1 MGAPPEKKKTN
12 FPKLNPWTYD
22 ILIWFF
28 TVLVD
33 LFFREVHPRGAYR
46 IPKRGPIIFVAAP
59 HANQFV
65 DPLLLMRSVKL
76 EAGRRIAFLVAEKS
90 MRRKFVGFFAGSA
103 GAVPVSRALDMT
115 KPATGRIYLPD
126 PENPT
131 IIRGEGTK
139 FTTQASVGGL
149 LVLPTPPSGGSASS
163 AEIVE
168 IISDEEIR
176 LKREFKGEEAFEQI
190 TAKSEAGRGTKYK
203 VAPKVDQTEVYDAV
217 FQRLNEGECV
227 GIFPE
232 GGSHD
237 RTELLPLKAGVA
249 IMALGAL
256 AANPECNLKI
266 IPCGLNYFHP
276 NKFRSRAVI
285 EFGSPIEV
293 SPELVKQYQ
302 SGEKREA
309 VRVLLEIIYNAL
321 VAVTV
326 TSPDYETLMVIQ
338 AARRL
343 YRPTNKKLPL
353 PYVVELNRRLVT
365 GYTHFKDDPR
375 IVKLKDLVLKYNAD
389 LRILGLRDHQV
400 EYAKFSVIQVLG
412 TLLYRTAKLSV
423 LALAA
428 LPGTILFAPVFI
440 TTRYISHKRAKEA
453 LLASTVKVNARDVIA
468 SWKLL
473 VALAF
478 APTLYSFYTFLLTY
492 WAYSHRIWGFL
503 PEWVPLWA
511 VVIFGYSFF
520 PAITFAALRIG
531 EIGMDIFKSLR
542 PLVLSLN
549 PGTANTILKLRQRRE
564 ELAVE
569 VANMINMLGPELFP
583 DFDNKRIIAD
593 PAMRDANSP
602 PPNLND
608 PHSPVLS
615 RRGSQI
621 NGGDDYGHTAVPELK
636 ATSPTSP
643 TSSGLPRNESFGNLG
658 SIGLFASRPV
668 SRARSRSNSA
678 GGGFHVKALSGL
690 DTKTSFEELNRRLVE
705 RRKERTRRQSESEE
719 KEWDEES
726 DEDTVHLNIRRKKT
740 V

>member
-1 MGAPPEKKKTN
+1 MATPPPKSK

-28 TVLVD
+28 TVLID

-65 DPLLLMRSVKL
+65 DPVLLMRSVKL

-90 MRRKFVGFFAGSA
+90 MRRKFVGFFAGCA
-103 GAVPVSRALDMT
+103 GAVSVSRALDMT
-115 KPATGRIYLPD
+115 RPASGKIYLPN
-126 PENPT
+126 PEDLT
-131 IIRGEGTK
+131 LIRGEGTK
-139 FTTQASVGGL
+139 FTSEASIGGL
-149 LVLPTPPSGGSASS
+149 LVLPTPPSGGSAAS
-163 AEIVE
+163 AEILE

-176 LKREFKGEEAFEQI
+176 LKKEFKGDEAYGQI
-190 TAKSEAGRGTKYK
+190 TGKSESGRGTKYK
-203 VAPKVDQTEVYDAV
+203 VAPKVDQSEVYDAV

-256 AANPECNLKI
+256 AANPDSDLKI
-266 IPCGLNYFHP
+266 IPCGMNYFHP

-285 EFGSPIEV
+285 EFGSPIDV
-293 SPELVKQYQ
+293 PPELVKQYQ

-353 PYVVELNRRLVT
+353 PYVVELNRRLVA
-365 GYTHFKDDPR
+365 GYTHYKDDPR
-375 IVKLKDLVLKYNAD
+375 IIKLKDLVLEYNKD
-389 LRILGLRDHQV
+389 LRLMGLRDHQV
-400 EYAKFSVIQVLG
+400 EYAKFSILQVIG
-412 TLLYRTAKLSV
+412 TLLYRTAKLSM

-428 LPGTILFAPVFI
+428 LPGAVLFAPVFVA
-440 TTRYISHKRAKEA
+440 TRYISHKRAKEA
-453 LLASTVKVNARDVIA
+453 LKASTVKINAKDVIA

-478 APTLYSFYTFLLTY
+478 APSLYSFYTFLLTY
-492 WAYSHRIWGFL
+492 WAYRHRIWGNL
-503 PEWVPLWA
+503 PDWVPLWL
-511 VVIFGYSFF
+511 VVVFGYCFF

-531 EIGMDIFKSLR
+531 EVGMDIFKSLR

-549 PGTANTILKLRQRRE
+549 PGTANTLFKLRQRRE
-564 ELAVE
+564 DLAVE
-569 VANMINMLGPELFP
+569 VANMINILGPELFP

-593 PAMRDANSP
+593 PFLRNVEDRTNVS
-602 PPNLND
+602 D
-608 PHSPVLS
+608 PQTPVLS

-621 NGGDDYGHTAVPELK
+621 SDHNYSDSAIPDLRTPSMSTTMLNAL
-636 ATSPTSP
+636 S
-643 TSSGLPRNESFGNLG
+643 RNESFSNLG

-668 SRARSRSNSA
+668 SRARSRSNSN
-678 GGGFHVKALSGL
+678 GGFHIKAFSTL
-690 DTKTSFEELNRRLVE
+690 DHKASFEEVNRRLVE
-705 RRKERTRRQSESEE
+705 RRKERSRRQSESEE
-719 KEWDEES
+719 KEEYEEES
-726 DEDTVHLNIRRKKT
+726 DDDTVHLNIRRKKT

>member
-1 MGAPPEKKKTN
+1 MPAPPEKPKMR
-12 FPKLNPWTYD
+12 FPKLNPWSYD

-28 TVLVD
+28 TVLMD
-33 LFFREVHPRGAYR
+33 LFFREIHPRGAYR
-46 IPKRGPIIFVAAP
+46 VPKRGPIIFVGAP

-115 KPATGRIYLPD
+115 KSATGRIYLPD

-139 FTTQASVGGL
+139 FTSEASLGGL
-149 LVLPTPPSGGSASS
+149 LVLPTPPSGASAAS

-168 IISDEEIR
+168 IVSDTEIR
-176 LKREFKGEEAFEQI
+176 LKKEFKGDEAYKQI
-190 TAKSEAGRGTKYK
+190 TGKSEAGVGTKYK

-256 AANPECNLKI
+256 AANPDCNLKI

-285 EFGSPIEV
+285 EFGSPIDV
-293 SPELVKQYQ
+293 PPELVKQYQ

-309 VRVLLEIIYNAL
+309 VRILLEIIYNAL

-343 YRPTNKKLPL
+343 YKPTNKKLPL

-365 GYTHFKDDPR
+365 GYTHYKDDPR
-375 IVKLKDLVLKYNAD
+375 IIKLKDLVLDYNKN
-389 LRILGLRDHQV
+389 LRLLGLRDHQV
-400 EYAKFSVIQVLG
+400 EYAKFSIPQVIG
-412 TLLYRTAKLSV
+412 TLIYRTAKLSI

-428 LPGTILFAPVFI
+428 LPGTVLFAPVFI

-453 LLASTVKVNARDVIA
+453 LKASTVKINAKDVVA

-478 APTLYSFYTFLLTY
+478 APSLYSFYTFLLAY
-492 WAYSHRIWGFL
+492 WAYSHRIWGLL
-503 PEWVPLWA
+503 PDWVPLWL
-511 VVIFGYSFF
+511 VVVFGYCFF
-520 PAITFAALRIG
+520 PTITFAALRIG

-549 PGTANTILKLRQRRE
+549 PGTANTLVKLRQRRE
-564 ELAVE
+564 DLAVE
-569 VANMINMLGPELFP
+569 VANMINILGPELFP

-593 PAMRDANSP
+593 PFLRNTDNEPSTAST
-602 PPNLND
+602 
-608 PHSPVLS
+608 PHTPVLS

-621 NGGDDYGHTAVPELK
+621 SDNYSSNAIPELQTPISP
-636 ATSPTSP
+636 ATTMAN
-643 TSSGLPRNESFGNLG
+643 GLPRNESFSNLG
-658 SIGLFASRPV
+658 NIGLFASRPV
-668 SRARSRSNSA
+668 SRARSRSNSS
-678 GGGFHVKALSGL
+678 GGFHVKAFSSM
-690 DTKTSFEELNRRLVE
+690 DSKASFEEVNRRLVE
-705 RRKERTRRQSESEE
+705 RRKERSRRQSESDEAHE
-719 KEWDEES
+719 LDEES
-726 DEDTVHLNIRRKKT
+726 DDSTVHLNIRRKKT